1 MRTRRILC
9 FFFSV
14 ALLVLLTCS
23 IFSAG
28 YDDGLYSGNACV
40 FNVEYHKMVYGK
52 KENEKVS
59 PGQTAKIMTAII
71 ALEHYGT
78 NMNELVEV
86 SSEALKGIYRTTV
99 LDLKAEEKIPAKDL
113 IYSML
118 ISGANDSSNALA
130 IAISGSIA
138 SFAEKMN
145 AKASEIGA
153 VNTHFTCPTG
163 LDGKNAYTTAYD
175 IALISAYA
183 YSMDGFM
190 DICNTRAYTTS
201 KTNSSDERRVFT
213 RNYLISSGTTAKYF
227 NTDASGILIGYT
239 EDSNWCLVTSP
250 KTGSFQYIIVCMNCV
265 DADSINVYYDGSALI
280 KWCKNAYSVFKV
292 IDSSEILGTLPVAL
306 SSVRD
311 WVSVSCENDY
321 YSFLPVDYTKDKIR
335 TVIIPQ
341 SDKLTAPVVKG
352 QVVGEVEIYYEDQ
365 YLGKTN
371 LISNIDAPLSA
382 SKEFWISVRD
392 TITSKTAIIVLAL
405 IVTAA
410 LAVFVIRYIIVMK
423 KAGKTKSDK

>member
-1 MRTRRILC
+1 M
-9 FFFSV
+9 
-14 ALLVLLTCS
+14 
-23 IFSAG
+23 
-28 YDDGLYSGNACV
+28 
-40 FNVEYHKMVYGK
+40 
-52 KENEKVS
+52 
-59 PGQTAKIMTAII
+59 
-71 ALEHYGT
+71 EHYGT

-239 EDSNWCLVTSP
+239 EDSGWCLVTSP

-292 IDSSEILGTLPVAL
+292 IDSSEILGTLSVAL

-352 QVVGEVEIYYEDQ
+352 QVVGAVEIYYEDQ